1 MARPL
6 AGDDTTITM
15 TALHR
20 RQTRVLPAVL
30 QVLEHLRQLAREP
43 LPARTA

>member
-1 MARPL
+1 
-6 AGDDTTITM
+6 M

-20 RQTRVLPAVL
+20 RQARVLPAVL
-30 QVLEHLRQLAREP
+30 QVLDHLREQARQP